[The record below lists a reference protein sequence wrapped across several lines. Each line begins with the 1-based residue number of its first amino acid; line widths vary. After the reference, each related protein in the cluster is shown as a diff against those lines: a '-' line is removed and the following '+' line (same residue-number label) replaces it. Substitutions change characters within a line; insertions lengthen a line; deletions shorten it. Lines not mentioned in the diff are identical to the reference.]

1 MARAIL
7 GVLLTVVALGS
18 RCGTT
23 VPGSAVFTI
32 ARVVDGDTI
41 KLTDSR
47 TVRLVEID
55 TPETKQPSE
64 SIECYGR
71 EASQRTA
78 ELLPPGEPVRLT
90 YEQDRE
96 DRYGRTLAHVHR
108 VRDGLWINAEL
119 VRGGYAQVMIYE
131 PNNLYEPELRAL
143 QVEAQRA
150 ARGMWGACRAP

>member
-1 MARAIL
+1 
-7 GVLLTVVALGS
+7 
-18 RCGTT
+18 
-23 VPGSAVFTI
+23 VFTI

-64 SIECYGR
+64 PIECYGR